1 MIVEAFSRAGQKQTP
16 ARHNAI
22 TVSTPGVVTTT
33 AGAYGAEQAKR
44 LSAIY
49 RAIDVRSGDISLMPA
64 FVMHSA
70 TKERPAHPLLQLLNL
85 RPNEAM
91 AASVRKY
98 ILEASILT
106 DGAAYDWIIRRKG
119 KPVELIPLPGELVH
133 MWVDDKMRP
142 WYNVQNPVTGEVF
155 TLANEDVCHYK
166 GMSRNGLT
174 SMSVLSY
181 AAATIRAGLA
191 SQDYQ
196 ATFYESGGQPSGV
209 LTVDGDLSG
218 QILDSEGNPTG
229 KSQKDAIREEW
240 ERIHRGPDN
249 AARVA
254 VLDFG
259 MKYQP
264 LAISQ
269 KDAQFVE
276 QQEVTVTDIARFFGV
291 PPHMLMAGKQSYEAN
306 EQNALEYLRGLQPRI
321 GQIEEEQTYKLLMPS
336 ERANGLEL
344 RYNMMSVLRTNS
356 QSRAAYYQTM
366 WQIGAYSV
374 NDIRDLEDMP
384 AIEGGDAHNASLN
397 YVPLADWEA
406 LSVSRNTTQTGATNK
421 RGGKKPNENP

>member
-1 MIVEAFSRAGQKQTP
+1 MLVEALMRAGGRSREPT
-16 ARHNAI
+16 ARTNAI
-22 TVSTPGVVTTT
+22 TLNSPGIVVSGSS
-33 AGAYGAEQAKR
+33 YGGEQAKR

-49 RAIDVRSGDISLMPA
+49 RAIDIRSGDISLMPA
-64 FVMHSA
+64 FLMDSA
-70 TKERPAHPLLQLLNL
+70 SKERVPHPLLDLLNL

-106 DGAAYDWIIRRKG
+106 DGAAYDWIIRRNG
-119 KPVELIPLPGELVH
+119 KPVELIPLPGELVTIR
-133 MWVDDKMRP
+133 MDRKMRP
-142 WYNVQNPVTGEVF
+142 WYDVQNPITGEVF
-155 TLANEDVCHYK
+155 TLPNEDVCHYK
-166 GMSRNGLT
+166 GMSRNGIE
-174 SMSVLSY
+174 SMSVLGY
-181 AAATIRAGLA
+181 AQATIRAGLA
-191 SQDYQ
+191 AQDYQ

-209 LTVDGDLSG
+209 LTVEGDLSG
-218 QILDSEGNPTG
+218 PALDPKTGEPTG
-229 KSQKDAIREEW
+229 KTLKDSVRDEW

-276 QQEVTVTDIARFFGV
+276 QQEVTVFDIARFFGV
-291 PPHMLMAGKQSYEAN
+291 PPHMLMAGKQSYDAN

-321 GQIEEEQTYKLLMPS
+321 GQMEEEQSYKLLMPS
-336 ERANGLEL
+336 ERASGLEI
-344 RYNMMSVLRTNS
+344 RYNMMSVLRTNAE
-356 QSRAAYYQTM
+356 SRGRYYQTM

-384 AIEGGDAHNASLN
+384 AVDGGDAHNASLN
-397 YVPLADWEA
+397 YVPLADWEQ
-406 LSVSRNTTQTGATNK
+406 LSRNRN
-421 RGGKKPNENP
+421 GGNFNENA